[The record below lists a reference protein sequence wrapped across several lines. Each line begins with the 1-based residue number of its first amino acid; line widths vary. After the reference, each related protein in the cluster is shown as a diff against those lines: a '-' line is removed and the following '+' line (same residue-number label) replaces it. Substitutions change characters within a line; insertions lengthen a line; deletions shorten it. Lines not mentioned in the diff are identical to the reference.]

1 VTAPTRARV
10 AEACAR
16 WLWVPEGATLV
27 ETDDWTLVRYPAWA
41 YTPLAMPVFRPSG
54 DPGAALD
61 EALAES
67 RRLAGG
73 EVDGVDATVGIDAA
87 DGVAALFEA
96 RGGELT
102 EDTDVLA
109 VDLADGVPDL
119 GPVDDAVTCRWVVSA
134 DDARAYNDVA
144 VEVFDTPRAD
154 ADRIAQMARRGAE
167 QATHGQGG
175 FALALLDGEPVGTG
189 GLEVAE
195 GDARLYGGGVREAA
209 RGHGVYRALLRHRLA
224 YAVEHGATL
233 GLTKGRVATSG
244 PILRRAGFEAFGR
257 ETTYRLPL

>member
-1 VTAPTRARV
+1 MAAPTRARV

-41 YTPLAMPVFRPSG
+41 YTPLAMPVFRPAG

-61 EALAES
+61 EALAEA
-67 RRLAGG
+67 RRLA
-73 EVDGVDATVGIDAA
+73 DGVDAVEATVGIDAP

-96 RGGELT
+96 RGGELA
-102 EDTDVLA
+102 EETDVLA
-109 VDLADGVPDL
+109 VDLSDGVPDL
-119 GPVDDAVTCRWVVSA
+119 GPLDAAVTCRWVVTP
-134 DDARAYNDVA
+134 DDARAHNDVA
-144 VEVFDTPRAD
+144 VEVFDSPRAD
-154 ADRIAQMARRGAE
+154 DERIAQMARRGAE
-167 QATHGQGG
+167 QATHGRGG
-175 FALALLDGEPVGTG
+175 FVLALLDGEPVGSS
-189 GLEVAE
+189 GLEVA
-195 GDARLYGGGVREAA
+195 GTDARLYGGAVREQA
-209 RGHGVYRALLRHRLA
+209 RGRGVYRALLRHRLA
-224 YAVEHGATL
+224 HAVEHGATL